1 VFDYHRIEGNR
12 TDWVIGGHVCT
23 GLDVVEREIASTGFK
38 RIGELKD
45 VLKESYLDEF
55 EKVSESDRKSSK

>member
-1 VFDYHRIEGNR
+1 
-12 TDWVIGGHVCT
+12 VIGGHVCT

-55 EKVSESDRKSSK
+55 EKVSESDRKSSN